1 MCPAWW
7 KVTNMLQSEYFL
19 ESKWTWLRKNPLIVK
34 DNGGLG
40 SGLILC
46 ELYMCVF
53 GSLWEPDMAPPPFP
67 IPRVPITSTRALP
80 PVPPF
85 KITNG
90 HFQSEP
96 TLQRF
101 PSSLVSIPTPIPTV
115 PPPLPKPNPSFSFPQ
130 KNLDSFPTFSCKE
143 EIYVS
148 SSSVIELDCSSSTNN
163 DGSDSGIYN
172 ASTTTGISAT

>member
-1 MCPAWW
+1 
-7 KVTNMLQSEYFL
+7 
-19 ESKWTWLRKNPLIVK
+19 
-34 DNGGLG
+34 
-40 SGLILC
+40 
-46 ELYMCVF
+46 
-53 GSLWEPDMAPPPFP
+53 MAPPPFP
-67 IPRVPITSTRALP
+67 TPRAPSTSTRALP

-90 HFQSEP
+90 YFQSEP
-96 TLQRF
+96 PLQRF
-101 PSSLVSIPTPIPTV
+101 PSSLVSIPTPIPTI

-130 KNLDSFPTFSCKE
+130 KTLDSFPTFSCKE

-172 ASTTTGISAT
+172 ASTTTGSHAISDSTIQH